1 MSNKKTTPQEETRK
15 PSLSSL
21 FDKILSTLESE
32 IESLPET
39 LQGVSPEKRLDFIS
53 KNLPLLLR
61 YRESGEG
68 DPQGNWETKWGD

>member
-1 MSNKKTTPQEETRK
+1 MGNKKTALQESKR
-15 PSLSSL
+15 PSLRGL
-21 FDKILSTLESE
+21 FDKVLSTLETE
-32 IESLPET
+32 IDSLPDT

-68 DPQGNWETKWGD
+68 NPGGFEGLTWGD

>member
-1 MSNKKTTPQEETRK
+1 MSRK
-15 PSLSSL
+15 ATSQTESSRPTLRGL
-21 FDKILSTLESE
+21 FDKVLSALETE
-32 IESLPET
+32 IDSLPDT

-68 DPQGNWETKWGD
+68 NNWGETWGE

>member
-1 MSNKKTTPQEETRK
+1 MSRK
-15 PSLSSL
+15 VTSQTESSRPTLRGL
-21 FDKILSTLESE
+21 FDKVLSALETE
-32 IESLPET
+32 IDSLPDT

-68 DPQGNWETKWGD
+68 NNWGETWGE